1 MEEQLFDFLNK
12 EKELLEKLVFL
23 SNKQKEALINYE
35 IQKVE
40 SISNDLHLVTVKL
53 KEMEERRIRYFMSKY
68 SLKRSEA
75 LELTISKL
83 EDNLEQEKLLAVK
96 RFRISMKNL
105 SNELE
110 TLNNTNKI
118 LINRARKSV
127 SKIVNSLD
135 IQDGRKVCNV
145 VV

>member
-40 SISNDLHLVTVKL
+40 SISSDLHLVTVKL

-127 SKIVNSLD
+127 NKIVNSLD

>member
-1 MEEQLFDFLNK
+1 
-12 EKELLEKLVFL
+12 
-23 SNKQKEALINYE
+23 
-35 IQKVE
+35 
-40 SISNDLHLVTVKL
+40 
-53 KEMEERRIRYFMSKY
+53 
-68 SLKRSEA
+68 
-75 LELTISKL
+75 
-83 EDNLEQEKLLAVK
+83 
-96 RFRISMKNL
+96 MKNL

-127 SKIVNSLD
+127 NKIVNSLD